1 MAYYWPQYG
10 IAIEVDDDPH
20 LLPFDE
26 EAFPDTAVY
35 HVTTDVICDPESF
48 SALAHHIAHI
58 HDIELPPDFDE
69 LVYSRRLMLRMLFGA
84 DLCAHLYRQGCRM
97 SAKKPLH
104 FAGLSR
110 RKKLIVACLAIVCA
124 LVAVGLYAWQS
135 QPVPEA
141 GASVTTAEGK
151 TRQEIQ
157 DELDAIVR
165 DNMMTISVAPV
176 AQLQEDGKL
185 RVNVQNVQDNKF
197 PQRFRVIQNDETM
210 YESGVVETGKTIE
223 TCPAGDIKEGE
234 AYIEIQALDA
244 KTLDSHGNPT
254 RVKVRVEQAEN

>member
-10 IAIEVDDDPH
+10 IAIEVDDDPY

-58 HDIELPPDFDE
+58 HDIELPPD
-69 LVYSRRLMLRMLFGA
+69 
-84 DLCAHLYRQGCRM
+84 RQGCRM
-97 SAKKPLH
+97 SAKKPPH
-104 FAGLSR
+104 FAGLGR

>member
-1 MAYYWPQYG
+1 
-10 IAIEVDDDPH
+10 
-20 LLPFDE
+20 
-26 EAFPDTAVY
+26 
-35 HVTTDVICDPESF
+35 
-48 SALAHHIAHI
+48 
-58 HDIELPPDFDE
+58 
-69 LVYSRRLMLRMLFGA
+69 
-84 DLCAHLYRQGCRM
+84 M
-97 SAKKPLH
+97 SAKKPPRL
-104 FAGLSR
+104 AGLGR
-110 RKKLIVACLAIVCA
+110 RKKLVVVCLAIVCA

-151 TRQEIQ
+151 SRQEIQ

-176 AQLQEDGKL
+176 AQLQEDG
-185 RVNVQNVQDNKF
+185 
-197 PQRFRVIQNDETM
+197 FRVIQNDETM

>member
-1 MAYYWPQYG
+1 
-10 IAIEVDDDPH
+10 
-20 LLPFDE
+20 
-26 EAFPDTAVY
+26 
-35 HVTTDVICDPESF
+35 
-48 SALAHHIAHI
+48 
-58 HDIELPPDFDE
+58 
-69 LVYSRRLMLRMLFGA
+69 
-84 DLCAHLYRQGCRM
+84 M
-97 SAKKPLH
+97 SAKKPPH
-104 FAGLSR
+104 FAGLGR

-197 PQRFRVIQNDETM
+197 PQRFRVIQNDETI
-210 YESGVVETGKTIE
+210 YESDVVETG
-223 TCPAGDIKEGE
+223 TCPAGDIEEGE
-234 AYIEIQALDA
+234 AYIEIQALEA
-244 KTLDSHGNPT
+244 KTYDSHGNPT

>member
-1 MAYYWPQYG
+1 
-10 IAIEVDDDPH
+10 
-20 LLPFDE
+20 
-26 EAFPDTAVY
+26 
-35 HVTTDVICDPESF
+35 
-48 SALAHHIAHI
+48 
-58 HDIELPPDFDE
+58 
-69 LVYSRRLMLRMLFGA
+69 
-84 DLCAHLYRQGCRM
+84 M
-97 SAKKPLH
+97 SAKKPPR
-104 FAGLSR
+104 FADLGR

-223 TCPAGDIKEGE
+223 TCPAGDIKDGPRRIERNDHGHHQEHERSQSARRGHRARARARNGRRPDASYGSRARWNHEGNG
-234 AYIEIQALDA
+234 QDR
-244 KTLDSHGNPT
+244 D
-254 RVKVRVEQAEN
+254 RQR

>member
-1 MAYYWPQYG
+1 
-10 IAIEVDDDPH
+10 
-20 LLPFDE
+20 
-26 EAFPDTAVY
+26 
-35 HVTTDVICDPESF
+35 
-48 SALAHHIAHI
+48 
-58 HDIELPPDFDE
+58 
-69 LVYSRRLMLRMLFGA
+69 
-84 DLCAHLYRQGCRM
+84 M
-97 SAKKPLH
+97 SAKKPPH
-104 FAGLSR
+104 FAGLGR

-135 QPVPEA
+135 QPVPE
-141 GASVTTAEGK
+141 TAEGK

-197 PQRFRVIQNDETM
+197 PQRFRVIQNDETI
-210 YESGVVETGKTIE
+210 YESDVVETGKTVE
-223 TCPAGDIKEGE
+223 TCPAGDIEEGE
-234 AYIEIQALDA
+234 AYIEIQALEA
-244 KTLDSHGNPT
+244 KTYDSHGNPT